1 MGWGTGVGNRW
12 ILLSAGEA
20 SGDLLGAELATELQ
34 RRAPEL
40 DLAGMGGDR
49 MAAAGVTLAVQAR
62 DVAVVGLTEVLARL
76 PPIWRAYQLLAGM
89 LRNLRPDLLVCIDFP
104 EFNLRLARAA
114 ARVGVPVCYYISPQV
129 WAWRRGRIRTLRRL
143 VRKMLVIFPFEEAL
157 YREAGVEVFFVG
169 HPVLDRIKAVPPR
182 EACRAR
188 LGLRDKERLVG
199 LLPGS
204 REAEVRRHL
213 PVMAGAAA
221 RIGTVLPGTRFA
233 VAVADTLSP
242 DSLTPLLSP
251 GGGADIR
258 LVTGDT
264 YGVIRAADLVIVAS
278 GTATLE
284 AGVLGTPLVVIYK
297 VSPLTYLAGRLLIRV
312 PFIGMVNLV
321 AGRQVAPELIQGE
334 ATAERIAAE
343 ALMLLRD
350 PARLAAVRAELT
362 RLPGLLGE
370 GGAAGRA
377 AEAALACL
385 PQARH

>member
-1 MGWGTGVGNRW
+1 MGDAW

-20 SGDLLGAELATELQ
+20 SGDLLGAELAIELQ

-76 PPIWRAYQLLAGM
+76 PRIWRAYRLLAGM
-89 LRNLRPDLLVCIDFP
+89 LRNLRPALLICIDFP

-114 ARVGVPVCYYISPQV
+114 ARVKVPVCYYVSPQI

-157 YREAGVEVFFVG
+157 YSEAGVQVLFVG
-169 HPVLDRIKAVPPR
+169 HPILDRIRTVPPR
-182 EACRAR
+182 EVCRGR
-188 LGLRDKERLVG
+188 LGLRHAERVVG

-213 PVMAGAAA
+213 PVMAEAVA
-221 RIGTVLPGTRFA
+221 RIGTALPGTRFA
-233 VAVADTLSP
+233 VAVADTVAP
-242 DSLTPLLSP
+242 DSVAALLRSA
-251 GGGADIR
+251 GGADIR

-264 YGVIRAADLVIVAS
+264 YGVIRAADLVIAAS

-284 AGVLGTPLVVIYK
+284 TGLLGTPLVVIYK
-297 VSPLTYLAGRLLIRV
+297 VSSLTYLAGRLLIRV

-321 AGRQVAPELIQGE
+321 AGRQVAPELIQGD
-334 ATAERIAAE
+334 ATPDRIAAE

-350 PARLAAVRAELT
+350 PARLAAVRAELG

-385 PQARH
+385 AEARR

>member
-1 MGWGTGVGNRW
+1 MGDAW

-49 MAAAGVTLAVQAR
+49 MAAAGVALAVQAR
-62 DVAVVGLTEVLARL
+62 EVAVVGLTEVLARL
-76 PPIWRAYQLLAGM
+76 PRIWRAYRLLAGM
-89 LRNLRPDLLVCIDFP
+89 LRDPRPALLICIDFP

-114 ARVGVPVCYYISPQV
+114 ARVRVPVCYYVSPQI

-157 YREAGVEVFFVG
+157 YREAGVQVLFVG
-169 HPVLDRIKAVPPR
+169 HPVLDRVKTVPPR
-182 EACRAR
+182 EVCRAR
-188 LGLRDKERLVG
+188 LGLRDEARLVG

-204 REAEVRRHL
+204 REAEVERHL
-213 PVMAGAAA
+213 PVMVGAAA
-221 RIGTVLPGTRFA
+221 RIAQALPGTRFA
-233 VAVADTLSP
+233 VAVADTLHP
-242 DSLTPLLSP
+242 EHVGALLP
-251 GGGADIR
+251 AAADPEIR
-258 LVTGDT
+258 LFAGDT
-264 YGVIRAADLVIVAS
+264 YGVIRAADLVIAAS

-297 VSPLTYLAGRLLIRV
+297 VSGLTYLVGRLLIRV

-321 AGRQVAPELIQGE
+321 AGRRVAPELIQGD
-334 ATAERIAAE
+334 ATPDRIAAE
-343 ALMLLRD
+343 ALMLLRN
-350 PARLAAVRAELT
+350 PARLAAVRAELA

-370 GGAAGRA
+370 VGAAGRA
-377 AEAALACL
+377 AESVLACL
-385 PQARH
+385 SPARR

>member
-1 MGWGTGVGNRW
+1 VGNRW

-20 SGDLLGAELATELQ
+20 SGDLLGAELALELR
-34 RRAPEL
+34 RRAPDL

-49 MAAAGVTLAVQAR
+49 MAAAGVVLAVQAR

-76 PPIWRAYQLLAGM
+76 PRIWRAYRLLAGV
-89 LRNLRPDLLVCIDFP
+89 LRDPRPNLLLCIDFP

-114 ARVGVPVCYYISPQV
+114 ARVGVPVCYYVSPQV

-143 VRKMLVIFPFEEAL
+143 VRRMLLIFPFEEAL
-157 YREAGVEVFFVG
+157 YREAGLEVSFVG
-169 HPVLDRIKAVPPR
+169 HPILDRVRAVPPR
-182 EACRAR
+182 QVCRTR
-188 LGLRDKERLVG
+188 LGLRDGERLVG

-221 RIGTVLPGTRFA
+221 RIAAALPGTRFA
-233 VAVADTLSP
+233 VGVADTLP
-242 DSLTPLLSP
+242 ADGVAALLP
-251 GGGADIR
+251 AGGGADIR

-264 YGVIRAADLVIVAS
+264 YGVIRAADLVVAAS

-321 AGRQVAPELIQGE
+321 AGRQVAPELIQGD
-334 ATAERIAAE
+334 ATAERIAGE
-343 ALMLLRD
+343 ALTLLRD
-350 PARLAAVRAELT
+350 PARLAAVRAELA

-377 AEAALACL
+377 AEIVLACL
-385 PQARH
+385 TAPRR